1 MSMFKKPADD
11 LLNSLSP
18 ELQDA
23 VKKLKANQDLWL
35 NQVSIEMGL
44 KSAAT
49 PDRQT
54 YLLSQQNWII
64 IHQLNE
70 IGNKLDKLIEK

>member
-44 KSAAT
+44 KSVAT

>member
-44 KSAAT
+44 KSGAT

-54 YLLSQQNWII
+54 YLPSQQNWII

>member
-1 MSMFKKPADD
+1 MSIFKKPADD

-18 ELQDA
+18 ELQDT

-35 NQVSIEMGL
+35 NQASIEMGL
-44 KSAAT
+44 KPGAT

-70 IGNKLDKLIEK
+70 IGKKLDKLIEK

>member
-35 NQVSIEMGL
+35 NQVSIEL
-44 KSAAT
+44 
-49 PDRQT
+49 
-54 YLLSQQNWII
+54 
-64 IHQLNE
+64 
-70 IGNKLDKLIEK
+70 